1 MLKNRILLK
10 LLSNAHTKRCILFL
24 QKAFRLKPNV
34 FCLTVACA
42 RSGSTAL
49 VGWLSRQSDVVYVGQ
64 SRVLPIV
71 SRYIQNV
78 DSFENLH
85 SNRDSLLILGRN
97 LVWQYYS
104 SMWFIWNRILIDKE
118 NFDPTVFPNGKI
130 ERFLDDVRELFP
142 DIKILFLVREPIATI
157 SSMQKKNFGV
167 IA

>member
-1 MLKNRILLK
+1 MLKSHIIRK
-10 LLSNAHTKRCILFL
+10 LLSNVHTKRFLIFL
-24 QKAFRLKPNV
+24 QKVFRLKPNV

-42 RSGSTAL
+42 RSGSSAL
-49 VGWLSRQSDVVYVGQ
+49 VGWLSRHSDVVYVGQ
-64 SRVLPIV
+64 SRILPIA

-78 DSFENLH
+78 DSFKNLH
-85 SNRDSLLILGRN
+85 SNRDSLLMLGRN

-104 SMWFIWNRILIDKE
+104 SKWFIWNRILIDKE

-130 ERFLDDVRELFP
+130 DRFLDDVRELFP
-142 DIKILFLVREPIATI
+142 DVKLLFLVREPVATI